1 MSGLRTFV
9 VYPYGWCF
17 LLHANASFMLHP
29 LEEKIRNGYP
39 VSSCIGRTRSL
50 RKQQIEACLYHEKRL
65 EKRQVFFWVEDW
77 SKKSQ
82 PRSIQRIGKNFQ
94 TSLQLLF
101 FSTWPPPPLWC
112 EFFTNMA
119 DLSLSRDERGR
130 SVSREVSRAASRRG
144 PLGNRAQCGWDG
156 CTGW

>member
-39 VSSCIGRTRSL
+39 VSSCIGRARSL
-50 RKQQIEACLYHEKRL
+50 RKQQIEACFYHEKRV
-65 EKRQVFFWVEDW
+65 EKRQVFFVGLKIGLKNHNREA
-77 SKKSQ
+77 SKELE
-82 PRSIQRIGKNFQ
+82 KNFQ

-101 FSTWPPPPLWC
+101 FSTWPPPLWC
-112 EFFTNMA
+112 EFFTSMA

-144 PLGNRAQCGWDG
+144 PLGNRAQCG
-156 CTGW
+156 